1 MALNIVLLIVGM
13 ALLVKGADWFVSGSS
28 AIAKALKIPSLIIG
42 LTLVSMGTS
51 APEAS
56 VSINSAVNGMNDMSI
71 GNVVGSNIFNT
82 LLILGVSS
90 LIIPLS
96 IGKDI
101 KRYDIPIMVC
111 LYGVMLLFAF
121 VITPLKLDI
130 FESVAMLVLF
140 VAYTAF
146 LIIRTKRANKKLAVT
161 DVSTTE
167 QTTEV
172 KEEKKKPIWLSII
185 LAIVGLAGIIFGGDL
200 VVDNAAAIAKTAG
213 MSETLVGLTIV
224 AVGTSLP
231 ELVTSV
237 VASIKKE
244 NDIAIGNVIGSNIFN
259 IIFILGLSS
268 TISNLT
274 LNYENVETFRQR
286 EKQLNFLN
294 KELARIIVK
303 LLKEDLAEKDRIYLT
318 CAIRTIT
325 DLERVGDYAENIVE
339 YADKLKDANATFS
352 ETAIREI
359 NDLKELIGRLYAEV
373 MTAYKGNDKEA
384 LKNAYVIEEEVDSVT
399 EKMAQSH
406 IERLSGGECT
416 AEVGTQYLSLSANA
430 ERIADHYINVAKAIM
445 AYD

>member
-28 AIAKALKIPSLIIG
+28 AIARALKIPSLIIG

-82 LLILGVSS
+82 LLILGISS

-96 IGKDI
+96 VGKDM

-111 LYGVMLLFAF
+111 LYVVLLLFAF

-130 FESVAMLVLF
+130 FESVVMLALF

-146 LIIRTKRANKKLAVT
+146 LIIRAKKTNKIFATDGIVT
-161 DVSTTE
+161 DVPPP
-167 QTTEV
+167 
-172 KEEKKKPIWLSII
+172 EKQETKIKPIWLSI
-185 LAIVGLAGIIFGGDL
+185 LFAVVGLAGIIFGGDL

-213 MSETLVGLTIV
+213 MSEALVGLTIV

-237 VASIKKE
+237 VASVKKE

-259 IIFILGLSS
+259 IVFILGLSS
-268 TISNLT
+268 TIRNLT
-274 LNYENVETFRQR
+274 LDWATLADMLVMFGSGAIVLIVALFSKKMQR
-286 EKQLNFLN
+286 WQGAVLIILYIGY
-294 KELARIIVK
+294 LAYII
-303 LLKEDLAEKDRIYLT
+303 
-318 CAIRTIT
+318 IR
-325 DLERVGDYAENIVE
+325 N
-339 YADKLKDANATFS
+339 
-352 ETAIREI
+352 
-359 NDLKELIGRLYAEV
+359 
-373 MTAYKGNDKEA
+373 
-384 LKNAYVIEEEVDSVT
+384 
-399 EKMAQSH
+399 
-406 IERLSGGECT
+406 
-416 AEVGTQYLSLSANA
+416 
-430 ERIADHYINVAKAIM
+430 
-445 AYD
+445 

>member
-13 ALLVKGADWFVSGSS
+13 VLLVKGADWFVSGSS

-56 VSINSAVNGMNDMSI
+56 VSINSAVSGMNDMSI

-101 KRYDIPIMVC
+101 KRFDIPIMVVI
-111 LYGVMLLFAF
+111 YGVLLLFAF

-130 FESVAMLVLF
+130 YESVAMLVLF

-146 LIIRTKRANKKLAVT
+146 LIIRTKRQNKKLAEIGAV
-161 DVSTTE
+161 VSE
-167 QTTEV
+167 SSG
-172 KEEKKKPIWLSII
+172 EEGKRKRPIWLSII
-185 LAIVGLAGIIFGGDL
+185 LAILGLAGIIFGGDL
-200 VVDNAAAIAKTAG
+200 VVDNAAEIAKIAG
-213 MSETLVGLTIV
+213 MSESLVGLTIV

-231 ELVTSV
+231 ELVTSI
-237 VASIKKE
+237 VASVKKE

-274 LNYENVETFRQR
+274 LDWASLTDMLVM
-286 EKQLNFLN
+286 LGSG
-294 KELARIIVK
+294 IIV
-303 LLKEDLAEKDRIYLT
+303 LLIALIFKKMHRWQGAVMVLLYIGYLAYI
-318 CAIRTIT
+318 
-325 DLERVGDYAENIVE
+325 IVR
-339 YADKLKDANATFS
+339 N
-352 ETAIREI
+352 
-359 NDLKELIGRLYAEV
+359 
-373 MTAYKGNDKEA
+373 
-384 LKNAYVIEEEVDSVT
+384 
-399 EKMAQSH
+399 
-406 IERLSGGECT
+406 
-416 AEVGTQYLSLSANA
+416 
-430 ERIADHYINVAKAIM
+430 
-445 AYD
+445 